1 MHDRSARD
9 GSDGPAMTR
18 AMTACRVPHERPCH
32 TSMAAGQSPAE
43 SLRHRLERDRHVA
56 FAFAA
61 ADLLIEVSN
70 GGTIIAAAGAAQALL
85 GMGVPGLTGM
95 PILDFVA
102 AADRPLARR
111 LLKHVHAQ
119 LRIDPAVV
127 ELVRGD
133 GVATSTLL
141 GACRLP
147 DRTTAY
153 S

>member
-1 MHDRSARD
+1 MS
-9 GSDGPAMTR
+9 GR
-18 AMTACRVPHERPCH
+18 ATA
-32 TSMAAGQSPAE
+32 SMAARQSPAE
-43 SLRHRLERDRHVA
+43 SLRHLRLERDRHVA

-61 ADLLIEVSN
+61 ADLLIEVGN
-70 GGTIIAAAGAAQALL
+70 DGTIIAAAGAAQAIL
-85 GMGVPGLTGM
+85 GMGIPGLTGR

-127 ELVRGD
+127 GLVRGD
-133 GVATSTLL
+133 GVATSTLF

-147 DRTTAY
+147 DRDDSVFLSVALVPY
-153 S
+153 ALARSNGHAMRQPVF